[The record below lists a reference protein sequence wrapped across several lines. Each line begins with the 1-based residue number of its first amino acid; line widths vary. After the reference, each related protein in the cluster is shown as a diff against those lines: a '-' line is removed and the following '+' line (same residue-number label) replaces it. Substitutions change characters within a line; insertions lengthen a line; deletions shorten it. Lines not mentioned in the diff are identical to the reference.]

1 MMRANRPA
9 SKVAPNIAEIVS
21 DWLDYYKNNRLHNTF
36 LDANTC
42 LNHLLPF
49 FGKYRP
55 NHLTRGLIEQYKTIR
70 LEYVKKR
77 TINKELSYLS
87 SMITWAI
94 ENDYANT
101 LSFKIKGFPAKQT
114 KAAKP
119 RPLSQKEITAIYEAI
134 EPEYKLIFLL
144 MADVGLRRKEAL
156 HLRGSDVLLEEGIAF
171 IKGKGGKER
180 IVPIATDRL
189 RSQLEQRHDVRGYL
203 SLNPQ
208 TKRPYYSIRKALLR
222 AAKNAK
228 VAKSVYHH
236 ILRHSFGTL
245 ATVAGVDLK
254 AVQIMMGHESPD
266 TTAMYQH
273 LAADYLKEQAKKMN
287 VDKTGQAK

>member
-1 MMRANRPA
+1 
-9 SKVAPNIAEIVS
+9 
-21 DWLDYYKNNRLHNTF
+21 
-36 LDANTC
+36 
-42 LNHLLPF
+42 
-49 FGKYRP
+49 
-55 NHLTRGLIEQYKTIR
+55 
-70 LEYVKKR
+70 
-77 TINKELSYLS
+77 
-87 SMITWAI
+87 
-94 ENDYANT
+94 
-101 LSFKIKGFPAKQT
+101 
-114 KAAKP
+114 
-119 RPLSQKEITAIYEAI
+119 
-134 EPEYKLIFLL
+134 
-144 MADVGLRRKEAL
+144 
-156 HLRGSDVLLEEGIAF
+156 
-171 IKGKGGKER
+171 
-180 IVPIATDRL
+180 
-189 RSQLEQRHDVRGYL
+189 LEQRHDVRGYL